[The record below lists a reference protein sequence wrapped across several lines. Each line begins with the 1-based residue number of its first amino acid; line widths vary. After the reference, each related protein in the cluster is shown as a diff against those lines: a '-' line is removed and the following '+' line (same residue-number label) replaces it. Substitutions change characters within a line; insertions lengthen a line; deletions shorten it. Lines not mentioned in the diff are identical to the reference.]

1 MEENNSAKDSAK
13 MDKEFI
19 SDLPKVKWRIL
30 DLDKA
35 KEAKLKLVDI
45 NEDTTYLEMSLNDI
59 PNGMT
64 VVDWIEML
72 LRDGIIFKEPKNELR
87 SDR

>member
-1 MEENNSAKDSAK
+1 

-19 SDLPKVKWRIL
+19 SDLPKVKWKIL

-35 KEAKLKLVDI
+35 KEARLKLVDI
-45 NEDTTYLEMSLNDI
+45 NEDTTYLEMNLNDI
-59 PNGMT
+59 PKGMT

-87 SDR
+87 SDK

>member
-1 MEENNSAKDSAK
+1 

-19 SDLPKVKWRIL
+19 SDLPKVKWKIL

-45 NEDTTYLEMSLNDI
+45 NEDTTYLEMNLNDI
-59 PNGMT
+59 PKGMT

>member
-1 MEENNSAKDSAK
+1 

-19 SDLPKVKWRIL
+19 SDLPKVKWKIL

-35 KEAKLKLVDI
+35 KEARLKLVDI
-45 NEDTTYLEMSLNDI
+45 NEDTTYLEINLNDI

>member
-1 MEENNSAKDSAK
+1 

-19 SDLPKVKWRIL
+19 SDLTKVKWKIL

-35 KEAKLKLVDI
+35 KEARLKLVDI
-45 NEDTTYLEMSLNDI
+45 NEDTTYLEMNLNDI
-59 PNGMT
+59 PKGMT

-72 LRDGIIFKEPKNELR
+72 LRDGIIFKEPNNELR
-87 SDR
+87 SDK

>member
-1 MEENNSAKDSAK
+1 M
-13 MDKEFI
+13 
-19 SDLPKVKWRIL
+19 KWKIL

-35 KEAKLKLVDI
+35 KEARLKLVDI
-45 NEDTTYLEMSLNDI
+45 NEDTTYLEMNLNDI
-59 PNGMT
+59 PKGMT

-87 SDR
+87 SDK